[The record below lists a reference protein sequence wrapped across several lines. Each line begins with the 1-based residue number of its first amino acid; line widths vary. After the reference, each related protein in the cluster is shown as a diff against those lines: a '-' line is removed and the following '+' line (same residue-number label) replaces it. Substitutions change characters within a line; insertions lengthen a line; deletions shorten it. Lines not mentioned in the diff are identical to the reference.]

1 MRFSRKLN
9 YMDIKISL
17 GTSGSEELDQE
28 TLGMLARDMNAD
40 LNRDFESRF
49 EEQEGTGGGKGLLE
63 FAPLILSLVG
73 GSGGVV
79 VSLLNVFNTYLSKAP
94 KIELE
99 LQREN
104 GRRIK
109 LTGLDME
116 PDKIRETIKMMEEY
130 LKE

>member
-1 MRFSRKLN
+1 
-9 YMDIKISL
+9 MDIKISL

-49 EEQEGTGGGKGLLE
+49 EEQKGIDGGKGLIE

-73 GSGGVV
+73 GGGGVV
-79 VSLLNVFNTYLSKAP
+79 VSILNVFNTYLSKAP

-109 LTGLDME
+109 LTGVDME
-116 PDKIRETIKMMEEY
+116 PDKIRETIKIMEEY